1 MYCVYC
7 RHSFYITLQYIWY
20 FHSVFCYF
28 LLCFLFCF
36 FFTVGLLITCRIC
49 QVDSRDKK
57 HCIKPG
63 LQSCDQFK
71 PLLPDVS
78 NLRPVAQLPAVRG
91 LVLPAYVPWIFPEQ
105 RDLPRCV
112 SCMPESIPQVL
123 TRTGLRLHCLK
134 TRQKTVRPEH
144 DLEPFNY
151 EREGVGGYRP

>member
-1 MYCVYC
+1 MYFATFYCVF
-7 RHSFYITLQYIWY
+7 FYSGLVDYLSY
-20 FHSVFCYF
+20 F
-28 LLCFLFCF
+28 
-36 FFTVGLLITCRIC
+36 C

-91 LVLPAYVPWIFPEQ
+91 LVLPAHVPWIFPEQ